1 MKIDLQDVTDTR
13 KTLAVT
19 LDADEV
25 ATEEKSLLSQFKG
38 MAKIP
43 GFRPGKAP
51 EGVVRK
57 RFAKEIAGELK
68 QRVTAKAYRDG
79 VKEAGVDL
87 INPIDSVSPQPLI
100 LQPRS
105 NVQLERGNA
114 VHRWNHLLQLSL
126 IHI

>member
-25 ATEEKSLLSQFKG
+25 AAEEKSLLSQFKG

-51 EGVVRK
+51 ESVVRK
-57 RFAKEIAGELK
+57 RFSKEIAGELK
-68 QRVTAKAYRDG
+68 QHSHVGSSTALLRTT
-79 VKEAGVDL
+79 
-87 INPIDSVSPQPLI
+87 
-100 LQPRS
+100 PRS
-105 NVQLERGNA
+105 DKKVPYWVLT
-114 VHRWNHLLQLSL
+114 L
-126 IHI
+126 